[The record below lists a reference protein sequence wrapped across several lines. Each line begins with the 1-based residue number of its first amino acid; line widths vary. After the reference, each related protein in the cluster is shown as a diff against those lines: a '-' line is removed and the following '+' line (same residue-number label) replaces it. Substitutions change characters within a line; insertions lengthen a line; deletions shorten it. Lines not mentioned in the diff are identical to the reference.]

1 MTRWELLTATLSDC
15 RMRGPCGMTAQP
27 TTTMTN
33 DALKYACAKR
43 EREIERSSIERERV
57 AADLLQRLMLC
68 RPPQSSRVP
77 KTDPLLPGKAGV
89 RHPSD

>member
-1 MTRWELLTATLSDC
+1 
-15 RMRGPCGMTAQP
+15 MTAQP

-68 RPPQSSRVP
+68 RPFLLAAARYISVFSLFKPQVSCF
-77 KTDPLLPGKAGV
+77 
-89 RHPSD
+89 